1 MLPSKIKILADENI
15 PIKVIESLENN
26 NFDVKR
32 APKGADDNEIADIAN
47 SENRII
53 ITFDRDFGNILL
65 FPPQQYSGI
74 VFIRIRPPLI
84 NTVFSAL
91 SNLFKLIKPSE
102 FKGKLFVLSAHGF
115 RVYPKD

>member
-1 MLPSKIKILADENI
+1 MHPSEIKILADENI
-15 PIKVIESLENN
+15 PLKIVELLEKN
-26 NFDVKR
+26 NFDIKR
-32 APKGADDNEIADIAN
+32 APRGSEDKEIANIAH
-47 SENRII
+47 SDNRII

-91 SNLFKLIKPSE
+91 SNLFKLVQFKE
-102 FKGKLFVLSAHGF
+102 FKGKLFVLSAHDF
-115 RVYPKD
+115 RVYPKV

>member
-1 MLPSKIKILADENI
+1 MKILADENI
-15 PIKVIESLENN
+15 PLKIIELLERDK
-26 NFDVKR
+26 FDVKR
-32 APKGADDNEIADIAN
+32 AIKGSNDNEIADVAN

-65 FPPQQYSGI
+65 FPPEQYSGI
-74 VFIRIRPPLI
+74 VFVRIRPPLI

-91 SNLFKLIKPSE
+91 SHLFRLVKSEE
-102 FKGKLFVLSAHGF
+102 FKGKLFVLSVHGF